1 MVADQ
6 EELLAVYLNDHLA
19 GATGGT
25 ELARRLAGALPD
37 GERGARLRRLAT
49 EIAEDRATLT
59 ELMRRLAVRVDP
71 IRIALGWVGEKVARL
86 KLNGRLFQRS
96 PLSTLLELEAMRL
109 GVEGKAA
116 GWRTLRTF
124 AEHDDRLDTAELDR
138 LIARAD
144 EQIDT
149 LEDLRVAAA
158 ATLTT
163 P

>member
-1 MVADQ
+1 MDDPKA
-6 EELLAVYLNDHLA
+6 LLAVYLNDHLA

-25 ELARRLAGALPD
+25 ELARRLAGTHPD
-37 GERGARLRRLAT
+37 GERGTRLRRLAT
-49 EIAEDRATLT
+49 EIDEDRATLT
-59 ELMRRLAVRVDP
+59 ELMRRLTVRVDP
-71 IRIALGWVGEKVARL
+71 IRVALGWVGEKVARL

-116 GWRTLRTF
+116 GWRTLRTV

-149 LEDLRVAAA
+149 LEQLRVNAA
-158 ATLTT
+158 ATLA
-163 P
+163 